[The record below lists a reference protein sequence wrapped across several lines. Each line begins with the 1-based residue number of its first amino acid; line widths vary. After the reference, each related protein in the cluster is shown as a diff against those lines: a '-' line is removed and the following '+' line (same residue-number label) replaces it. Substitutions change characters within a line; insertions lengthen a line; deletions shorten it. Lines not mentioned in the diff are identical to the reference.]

1 MLSSVKPGDGPKHIV
16 ITGASSGI
24 GAALARV
31 YGASGRKLS
40 LIGRDC
46 RRLEAVASDARARG
60 GDVDIYVSD
69 VTDPDAIERVLT
81 TCDLLQPVDLLI
93 ASAGIGGRAS
103 LAPDGGEPSNV
114 ARQILTTNTLGVINT
129 VTPLLPRFIARK
141 RGQIAIVSSL
151 AGLVSLPACPAY
163 CASKAATRAYGA
175 ALRGLMAPSGVA
187 VAVICPGFVDTPMSA
202 SLPFR
207 PPFLWTAD
215 RAARHVARAL
225 ARGQREILFPW
236 PLAVAVR
243 MLSILP
249 TALTDRV
256 LMLLR
261 ERMSPWQI

>member
-1 MLSSVKPGDGPKHIV
+1 MRSVKPGDGPAHIV

-31 YGASGRKLS
+31 YSASGRRLS
-40 LIGRDC
+40 LIGRD
-46 RRLEAVASDARARG
+46 RGRLEAVASDGRARG
-60 GDVDIYVSD
+60 GDVDVYVAD
-69 VTDPDAIERVLT
+69 VTDPGAIGRVLT
-81 TCDLLQPVDLLI
+81 TCDRLQPVDLII

-103 LAPDGGEPSNV
+103 LAPDSGEPCHV
-114 ARQILTTNTLGVINT
+114 ARKILITTALGVINT
-129 VTPLLPRFIARK
+129 VAPLLPRLVARR

-163 CASKAATRAYGA
+163 CASKAAVRAYGA
-175 ALRGLMAPSGVA
+175 ALRGLLAPSGVA
-187 VAVICPGFVDTPMSA
+187 VSVVCPGFVDTPMSA

-225 ARGQREILFPW
+225 ARGRREILFPW

-243 MLSILP
+243 VLPMLP
-249 TALTDRV
+249 NALADRV
-256 LMLLR
+256 LILLR
-261 ERMSPWQI
+261 ARE